1 MHKTFIRMK
10 KNLLVVFA
18 LIICNLAF
26 SQTLIHYWH
35 FNNVNGTV
43 DSVAADV
50 HASVNAP
57 FIVYQES
64 FPGVVNKGYM
74 DDVAGD
80 ALNARN
86 GEPAGNGIR
95 PRNPSDSMEL
105 FIQLPSTGFED
116 LHITYAVQRS
126 GSGMLKEV
134 LYYTTD
140 GVNYTPHQDT
150 VFVTTSYALAYFD
163 LSSITGINNNPN
175 FAVKIRFFEQNI
187 ASNGNNRIDNFVL
200 EGTSLGGSVSS
211 VSLNKNTLSLLTN
224 ATEQLIATVL
234 PASATNKNVTWT
246 STNASIASVD
256 ANGLVS
262 ALSAGNT
269 EIIVTTVDG
278 GFSDTCLLTVLNP
291 VTLTIRV
298 KSGQNAIDSATVNLD
313 GDIKYTNTSGEVDY
327 VLVPS
332 TLVNLSVSKANYTS
346 SNTQFVV
353 NSDTTVDVD
362 LKMMAQ
368 LIHYWHFNDIE
379 AGTLSA
385 VDADYTLS
393 PNNWPS
399 ISYVGSGN
407 GFMDEYNEGSS
418 LNSKLGYPAGKGLR
432 VRNRS
437 HEKAL
442 IIPLPA
448 DSCEDIVLSFAVH
461 RSGSGMLVNKFEY
474 TLDGSTY
481 QTTGISPQQITIT
494 EEYAIYTIDFSSV
507 TGANNN
513 INFGV
518 RITYE
523 GNTEQDNGNNRYD
536 NIAMT
541 ANTQKAVSIKN
552 TTKIVSILEVYPNP
566 TSGLVVVDG
575 VNSRAECMIYSI
587 SGALVYT
594 TTLQTGQN
602 NIELPS
608 NLNSGLY
615 IISVLENNTVV
626 NKKLQL
632 VR

>member
-1 MHKTFIRMK
+1 MK
-10 KNLLVVFA
+10 KFTFLLSFIA
-18 LIICNLAF
+18 LLTTSVQ

-50 HASVNAP
+50 HASANAP

-74 DDVAGD
+74 DDVNGD

-86 GEPAGNGIR
+86 TEPAGNGIR

-105 FIQLPSTGFED
+105 YIQLPSTGFED

-150 VFVTTSYALAYFD
+150 VFVTTTYALAYFD

-200 EGTSLGGSVSS
+200 EGNSLGGSVDS
-211 VSLNKNTLSLLTN
+211 VSLNKNTLSLLTGTN
-224 ATEQLIATVL
+224 EQLIATVL

-246 STNASIASVD
+246 STNTSVASVD
-256 ANGLVS
+256 STGLVN
-262 ALSAGNT
+262 ALSVGNA

-278 GFSDTCLLTVLNP
+278 GFSDTCVLTVSNP
-291 VTLTIRV
+291 ATLTILV
-298 KSGQNAIDSATVNLD
+298 KSGTNLLDSAQVDVD
-313 GDIKYTNTSGEVDY
+313 GDIKFTNASGEVDY
-327 VLVPS
+327 NLMPN
-332 TLVNLSVSKANYTS
+332 TQVNVSVSKNDY
-346 SNTQFVV
+346 SNASLQFTVLA
-353 NSDTTVDVD
+353 DTTVEVE
-362 LKMMAQ
+362 LNALAQ
-368 LIHYWHFNDIE
+368 VIHYWHFNDIP
-379 AGTLSA
+379 ADTINS
-385 VDADYTLS
+385 VNADYTLS
-393 PNNWPS
+393 PNKWPA
-399 ISYVGSGN
+399 ITYEGTGSGY
-407 GFMDEYNEGSS
+407 MDEYSPGSAF
-418 LNSKLGYPAGKGLR
+418 NSKFSHPAGKALR

-474 TLDGSTY
+474 TLDGTSY
-481 QTTGISPQQITIT
+481 QNMGISPQQITIT
-494 EEYAIYTIDFSSV
+494 EDYVLHTIDFSAV

-518 RITYE
+518 RITWE
-523 GNTEQDNGNNRYD
+523 GNTEQENGNNRYD

-541 ANTQKAVSIKN
+541 AKTQKVVSVNNLSKTESN
-552 TTKIVSILEVYPNP
+552 LQVYPNP
-566 TSGLVVVDG
+566 TTGLVFVDG
-575 VNSRAECMIYSI
+575 VNTRAECMIYSI
-587 SGALVYT
+587 SGAVVYT
-594 TTLQTGQN
+594 TTLQAGQN
-602 NIELPS
+602 TIELPS
-608 NLNSGLY
+608 NLNNGLY
-615 IISVLENNTVV
+615 IISVLQNNTVV

-632 VR
+632 AK